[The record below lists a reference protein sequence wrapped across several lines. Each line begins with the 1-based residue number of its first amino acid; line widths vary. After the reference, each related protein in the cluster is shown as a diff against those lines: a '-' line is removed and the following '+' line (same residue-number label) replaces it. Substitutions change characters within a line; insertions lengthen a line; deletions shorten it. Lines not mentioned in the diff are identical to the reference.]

1 MPSADSILVYKNIGY
16 SYSWSNSSPE
26 HSIAR
31 QFLESLV
38 GKRAFIYSIERFPC
52 KHARMRA
59 KTFIQL
65 FSVWLLINKILI

>member
-16 SYSWSNSSPE
+16 SYSWSNSRE

-38 GKRAFIYSIERFPC
+38 GKRAFIYS
-52 KHARMRA
+52 MRDFLA
-59 KTFIQL
+59 STHMRTQPLYNYCLSGYSSIKF
-65 FSVWLLINKILI
+65 